1 MNSFWTT
8 LKPLLEQANIPLDHW
23 QYLQDNSSL
32 PLQLIQKTIEEGAV
46 YIAPKI
52 ATAFSVT
59 ADLSLSVN
67 QQLALNLAI
76 ANNPLM
82 VIQGVPGSGKTRLAG
97 VLIKS
102 LIEKQKRILVL
113 TKSAYNIPTITYSL
127 ADSQDYDTWLTE
139 QIEQKYLGKLPMNF
153 LPLHLLPDSLLAQ
166 LRSPQ
171 KLEKWLHILQTD
183 RSIEEIAFLLSAELT

>member
-23 QYLQDNSSL
+23 QYLQDNLSL

-46 YIAPKI
+46 YIAPEI
-52 ATAFSVT
+52 SLAFSVT